1 MVKILHAADFHLD
14 SAFVALSE
22 EQARQRRQESRE
34 TVERLVDYA
43 NDHGAQLM
51 LLAGDLFDGDNVYSQ
66 TGETLCAALSRFTGQ
81 VVIAPG
87 NHDSYQHKSVY
98 ARIAL
103 PENVHVFTG
112 AEQAHFAFPQ
122 YGCTVYGAAFTG
134 EDEPAWP
141 GFSVTG
147 DEIAIGLLHGE
158 VGVNHGNYRPI
169 SVDSIAKSGLS
180 YLALGH
186 VHQYS
191 GIQMAGETAWA
202 YPGCLE
208 GRGFDELGEKGFLFG
223 EVDRDGVKLRFV
235 PFATRRYALLEV
247 DVTDGEPLGA
257 ILRRLPL
264 QTEADIYRIVLTGE
278 VSEGIQLNALSEE
291 LAPRFYALEL
301 RDKTRAAQDIWAR
314 QDEDTLRGLF
324 LQNLRRKVEAA
335 DSEEEKE
342 KLEQAVR
349 FGLAAMDNREI

>member
-22 EQARQRRQESRE
+22 EQAKKRRQESRE

-66 TGETLCAALSRFTGQ
+66 TGEMLCAALGRFTGQ

-87 NHDSYQHKSVY
+87 NHDSFHIKSAY
-98 ARIAL
+98 ARLAL
-103 PENVHVFTG
+103 PENVHIFTG
-112 AEQAHFAFPQ
+112 AEQERIAFPQ
-122 YGCTVYGAAFTG
+122 YGCTVYGAAFTA
-134 EDEPAWP
+134 EEAPAWQ
-141 GFSVTG
+141 GFDVTG
-147 DEIAIGLLHGE
+147 DDIAIGLLHGD
-158 VGVNHGNYRPI
+158 VGVKDSKYRPI

-186 VHQYS
+186 VHQCS
-191 GIQMAGETAWA
+191 DIQTVGKTAWA

-223 EVDRDGVKLRFV
+223 TVDRDSVKLRFV
-235 PFATRRYALLEV
+235 PFALRRYELLDV
-247 DVTDGEPLGA
+247 DVTDTVPMDA
-257 ILRRLPL
+257 ILRKLPL
-264 QTEADIYRIVLTGE
+264 QTESDIYRIVLTGE
-278 VSEGIQLNALSEE
+278 VNETVPVAALQSE
-291 LAPRFYALEL
+291 LADRFYVLEI
-301 RDKTRAAQDIWAR
+301 RDKTRVAQDIWAR

-324 LQNLRRKVEAA
+324 LQNLHRQYDEAQTDA
-335 DSEEEKE
+335 QRE
-342 KLEQAVR
+342 KLEKAVR
-349 FGLAAMDNREI
+349 FGLAAMDNQEM

>member
-22 EQARQRRQESRE
+22 EQAKQRRQESRQ

-66 TGETLCAALSRFTGQ
+66 TGEMLCVALGRFSGE

-87 NHDSYQHKSVY
+87 NHDSYQPKSAY

-103 PENVHVFTG
+103 PENVHIFTA
-112 AEQAHFAFPQ
+112 AEPESIAFPQ

-134 EDEPAWP
+134 EEAPAFP

-147 DEIAIGLLHGE
+147 DDIAIGLLHGE
-158 VGVNHGNYRPI
+158 VGVKDGKYRPI

-186 VHQYS
+186 VHQCS
-191 GIQMAGETAWA
+191 GVETAGKTAWA

-208 GRGFDELGEKGFLFG
+208 GRGFDERGDKGFLFG
-223 EVDRDGVKLRFV
+223 EVDRDSVKLRFV
-235 PFATRRYALLEV
+235 PFALRRYELLEV
-247 DVTDGEPLGA
+247 DVTDAEPMEA
-257 ILRRLPL
+257 IMRRLPL
-264 QTEADIYRIVLTGE
+264 QTERDIYRIVLTGE
-278 VSEGIQLNALSEE
+278 VSDGVNGKALQEALES
-291 LAPRFYALEL
+291 RFYALEV
-301 RDKTRAAQDIWAR
+301 RDKTRAAQDIWAK
-314 QDEDTLRGLF
+314 QDDDTLRGLF
-324 LQNLRRKVEAA
+324 LQNLHRQMEQAE
-335 DSEEEKE
+335 SEEEKA

>member
-1 MVKILHAADFHLD
+1 MVKLLHAADFHLD

-22 EQARQRRQESRE
+22 EQARGRRQESRE

-43 NDHGAQLM
+43 NDHGVQLM

-66 TGETLCAALSRFTGQ
+66 TGELLCAALGRFTGQ

-87 NHDSYQHKSVY
+87 NHDSYQVKSAY

-103 PENVHVFTG
+103 PENVHVFTQ
-112 AEQAHFAFPQ
+112 AEQESIAFPQ

-134 EDEPAWP
+134 EEAPEWR
-141 GFSVTG
+141 GFSVSG
-147 DEIAIGLLHGE
+147 EDIAIGLLHGE
-158 VGVNHGNYRPI
+158 VGVKDGKYRPI
-169 SVDSIAKSGLS
+169 SVDSISQSGLS

-186 VHQYS
+186 VHQCS
-191 GIQMAGETAWA
+191 GVQTAGKTAWA

-223 EVDRDGVKLRFV
+223 TVDRGEANLRFV
-235 PFATRRYALLEV
+235 PFAKRRYELLEV
-247 DVTDGEPLGA
+247 DVTDAEPLQA

-264 QTEADIYRIVLTGE
+264 QTESDIYRIVLTGE
-278 VSEGIQLNALSEE
+278 VSEGVNINALQEE
-291 LAPRFYALEL
+291 LAPRFYVLEI
-301 RDKTRAAQDIWAR
+301 RDKTRAAQDIWAK
-314 QDEDTLRGLF
+314 QDDDTLRGLF
-324 LQNLRRKVEAA
+324 LQNLRQKVDAA
-335 DSEEEKE
+335 DNEEERQ

-349 FGLAAMDNREI
+349 FGLAAMDNREM